1 MSERTR
7 EILKIGVP
15 AIFEELATTLAGI
28 IDSQMVSSM
37 GLAAI
42 SAISVT
48 NQPRLFIMCLF
59 FAVNIVMSV
68 LTAHKLGAD
77 DRDGANSVL
86 FSGLIITLIAGLFM
100 SMICVIFARPIMLLC
115 SGQPDTLNDS
125 VLYFKIVMGGLIF
138 NLLYLTI
145 NAALR
150 GCGHT
155 RITMTSNLTSCGV
168 NIIFNYLLING
179 NLGFPALKI
188 AGAALAT
195 VLGNVAA
202 LIVCVI
208 FACQKKLY
216 VNFPY
221 IIASKV
227 RLTRKILRDI
237 YDKWLKAAGENI
249 LSRVGFLACSVIAAR
264 IGSYD
269 MAIYSVG
276 MHLMNINF
284 ALGSGFQTAAIA
296 LIGKSYGANN
306 SREIKSYVRQIS
318 RIGLLF
324 AFLMSAAMI
333 LTSKYYFALF
343 SDDDKFIK
351 AGVFVCV
358 IIAVISPIQTWKIIL
373 NGCLRGLGDMTSPL
387 KAAVI
392 SVTIFQPP
400 ANLILAILLG
410 LGHWGIW
417 IAMFLSQ
424 LIQMLLLARNLKKK
438 IYLV

>member
-1 MSERTR
+1 M
-7 EILKIGVP
+7 
-15 AIFEELATTLAGI
+15 FEELANTLASI
-28 IDSQMVSSM
+28 IDSQMVSGMRKRGQCRKMVSSM

-48 NQPRLFIMCLF
+48 NQPRLFIMCVF
-59 FAVNIVMSV
+59 FAVNIVVSV
-68 LTAHKLGAD
+68 LTANYLGAE

-86 FSGLIITLIAGLFM
+86 FYGLNITLIAGVII
-100 SMICVIFARPIMLLC
+100 STICVIFARPIMLLC

-125 VLYFKIVMGGLIF
+125 ILYFRIVIGGLIF

-150 GCGHT
+150 GCGQT
-155 RITMTSNLTSCGV
+155 RITMISNLISCGV

-195 VLGNVAA
+195 VLGNLAA
-202 LIVCVI
+202 LIVCLI
-208 FACQKKLY
+208 FACHKKLY
-216 VNFPY
+216 VNFLY
-221 IIASKV
+221 MIKSRIKLS
-227 RLTRKILRDI
+227 RQILSEI

-249 LSRVGFLACSVIAAR
+249 LTRSGFLAASIITAR

-269 MAIYSVG
+269 MSIYSIG

-296 LIGKSYGANN
+296 LVGKSYGAKNLN
-306 SREIKSYVRQIS
+306 EIKFYSRQIS
-318 RIGLLF
+318 KTGLVF
-324 AFLMSAAMI
+324 ALLMSAVMI
-333 LTSKYYFALF
+333 LTSKYYFAFF
-343 SDDDKFIK
+343 SDDHNFIK
-351 AGVFVCV
+351 AGIFVCA
-358 IIAVISPIQTWKIIL
+358 IIAVISPIQTCKIIL
-373 NGCLRGLGDMTSPL
+373 NGCLRGIGDMSSPL

-392 SVTIFQPP
+392 GVTIFQPP

-424 LIQMLLLARNLKKK
+424 LIQLLLLERNLDKNLAA
-438 IYLV
+438 I